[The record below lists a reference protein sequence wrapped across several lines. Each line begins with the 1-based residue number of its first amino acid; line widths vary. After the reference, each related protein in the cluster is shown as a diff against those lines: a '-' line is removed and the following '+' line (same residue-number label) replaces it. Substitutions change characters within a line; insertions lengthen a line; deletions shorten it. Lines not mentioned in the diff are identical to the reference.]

1 MAEGYS
7 IDTGEKRTFGT
18 ADYVLFSLM
27 FCASALIGFY
37 HAYRDR
43 NKKTAEDFHLG
54 GRKMHPIPV
63 SLSLSATF
71 LSSLTLLGTPSEVY
85 TNGTMYLWMLA
96 AMLLATAASAHLF
109 MPIFYN
115 LNKTSCFQYLEMRFG
130 RVTRIVASLLFLL
143 QTFVYMGFVLYAPSL
158 AFEAVTGIS
167 LWGCMIGAA
176 AVCTIYTTF
185 GGMKTV
191 LWTDSLQFTIMIAGL
206 LAVLIE
212 GSNING
218 GFGNAWEIAKE
229 NGRIKFD
236 DFSFDPKTRHSV
248 WTLAFGGGFFWL
260 YLYGVNQAQIQRA
273 CSLPTLRRAQIALWL
288 NFPGL
293 VLIVILTVLIGVV
306 MFAFYSKC
314 HPVSAGLV
322 NRRDQLLPLF
332 VMDILGR
339 IPGLAGVFIA
349 SVFSG
354 GLSTISSGLNA
365 MSAVLLE
372 DFIKPFC
379 CRSVVEKHS
388 ILLSKILVLVIG
400 LVQFGIAVLISRF
413 TGLILQFSYSMYS
426 ITAGPI
432 FGLFVAGMI
441 FPWTNK
447 YGAVTGFLLSIA
459 FMCWLGIGT
468 LIEKPSGYTPLPTY
482 TTACNWTA
490 LGMDAPATTVQSA
503 ITTVTAAAT
512 TTVTEEPI
520 LHDFYRMSYLWYT
533 GLGMLVCVVIALIVS
548 LFTGYTKPKSLDCR
562 LVCPM
567 FDIMFPCLPECVRKP
582 LRFGVVYD
590 KSEKYVPDIDTVC
603 NTDKHQEHSMNKTAN
618 GGNYNAGFDEKDVN
632 AQSIR
637 L

>member
-1 MAEGYS
+1 MVEGYS

-18 ADYVLFSLM
+18 LDYVLFSLM

-43 NKKTAEDFHLG
+43 NKKNAEDFHLG

-85 TNGTMYLWMLA
+85 TNGTMYIWIIV
-96 AMLLATAASAHLF
+96 AMLIATAAATHLF
-109 MPIFYN
+109 MPVFYK

-130 RVTRIVASLLFLL
+130 KLTRVVASIVFLL

-191 LWTDSLQFTIMIAGL
+191 LWTDSLQFTIMIVGL

-212 GSNING
+212 GAQING
-218 GFGNAWEIAKE
+218 GFEKAWNIADE
-229 NGRIKFD
+229 NRRVKFD
-236 DFSFDPKTRHSV
+236 DASFDPKTRHSV
-248 WTLAFGGGFFWL
+248 WTLGIGGVFFWL

-273 CSLPTLRRAQIALWL
+273 CSLPTLKRAQIALWL

-293 VLIVILTVLIGVV
+293 VLIVTLTVFIGIV
-306 MFAFYSKC
+306 MFAFYSEC
-314 HPVSAGLV
+314 HPVAAGLITR
-322 NRRDQLLPLF
+322 NDQLLPLF

-339 IPGLAGVFIA
+339 VPGLAGVFIA

-379 CRSVVEKHS
+379 CKSVVEKHA
-388 ILLSKILVLVIG
+388 ILLSKILVFVIG
-400 LVQFGIAVLISRF
+400 IVQFGIAVIISQF
-413 TGLILQFSYSMYS
+413 KGLILQFSYSMYS

-432 FGLFVAGMI
+432 FGLFVSGMI

-447 YGAVTGFLLSIA
+447 YGAVTGFVLSTA
-459 FMCWLGIGT
+459 FMCWLGVGT
-468 LIEKPSGYTPLPTY
+468 IIEKPSGYVPLPTS
-482 TTACNWTA
+482 TTSCNWTA
-490 LGMDAPATTVQSA
+490 LRDDSPTTM
-503 ITTVTAAAT
+503 AAT
-512 TTVTEEPI
+512 TIQSVVTTLSNTVTTTEEPM

-533 GLGMLVCVVIALIVS
+533 GLGMIICVFIALVVS
-548 LFTGYTKPKSLDCR
+548 FCTGYTKPKSLDSR
-562 LVCPM
+562 LMCPM
-567 FDIMFPCLPECVRKP
+567 FDIMFPCLPEGIRKP

-590 KSEKYVPDIDTVC
+590 KDEKYALEDANV
-603 NTDKHQEHSMNKTAN
+603 NGKESYGTDSNVDEEKNNASLVNDDLNK
-618 GGNYNAGFDEKDVN
+618 
-632 AQSIR
+632 QSVR